1 MTMAVR
7 QFTINQ
13 TPHEFQVGDVSLFL
27 EPEVEGAVFAEAYAQ
42 LREVQA
48 DAKRVQKSAKAS
60 STKHKAADADADGMD
75 PQTLVKLNKAMR
87 DFLRGFMLPD
97 SAAVFDGM
105 RLPDRVLVQMMEA
118 VAELYGSGSKDGQG
132 KDQAEQAP
140 ESSADDDGGPS
151 SAS

>member
-1 MTMAVR
+1 MATR
-7 QFTINQ
+7 TFTINT
-13 TPHEFQVGDVSLFL
+13 TPHVFDVGGTQLLL

-42 LREVQA
+42 LREVQK
-48 DAKRVQKSAKAS
+48 DAKRIEKSAKAS

-75 PQTLVKLNKAMR
+75 PSTLLKLNKAMR

-97 SAAVFDGM
+97 SVAVFDGM

-118 VAELYGSGSKDGQG
+118 VAELYGSGSGDGQG
-132 KDQAEQAP
+132 KDQAEPEP
-140 ESSADDDGGPS
+140 ESSADADGGSS